1 MLVDLVAPSGDVRAR
16 FDQVHQLID
25 PSHVRS
31 FLEGELAELLPGGLD
46 ELVYANTMTIRLPID
61 VAFSDQ
67 SKQAEVLEI
76 LRAEVRGEGT
86 PTGFDPSEEDDKVV
100 VSFLTCVVQGVR
112 HCPSARQ

>member
-1 MLVDLVAPSGDVRAR
+1 
-16 FDQVHQLID
+16 
-25 PSHVRS
+25 
-31 FLEGELAELLPGGLD
+31 
-46 ELVYANTMTIRLPID
+46 MTIRLPID

-100 VSFLTCVVQGVR
+100 VSFLTCVVQGYVTALR
-112 HCPSARQ
+112 PGSESGRRVDLGTDNEDG